1 MRALDELLPRVAQL
15 SADVARRAGSL
26 ALSAIRLVAEKVNGR
41 SEDDTWEPT
50 EAART
55 DPPAYAPPR
64 PSQRPSPRPATPSA
78 APERP
83 RREGA
88 RPRPAAAATTATPP
102 AVSAEPEH
110 VDREAVVVAES
121 ADAGAADGPGA
132 QLHVDEPWDGY
143 AEQTAKQVI
152 AALADAEPA
161 TLAVVRLYESTHRS
175 RSTVL
180 GAVDKRLAAT
190 AG

>member
-1 MRALDELLPRVAQL
+1 MRA
-15 SADVARRAGSL
+15 SL

-41 SEDDTWEPT
+41 REGDTWQPT
-50 EAART
+50 EAAQA

-78 APERP
+78 DPERP

-88 RPRPAAAATTATPP
+88 RPRPDAATAYPSARPRAARATPGRSPTAAAAP

-121 ADAGAADGPGA
+121 ADRGAEDGPGA

-152 AALADAEPA
+152 AALADAGPA
-161 TLAVVRLYESTHRS
+161 TLAVVRLYESTHRG

-180 GAVDKRLAAT
+180 GAVDKRLASG